1 MEHTMTTSQ
10 KRIIATPKNGDATH
24 GLKSAAYYAGDAR
37 AFLPILEAIFP
48 PNPHE
53 QEPET
58 VVVFPRSKNIAQD
71 SAGMTETS

>member
-1 MEHTMTTSQ
+1 MQPSQ
-10 KRIIATPKNGDATH
+10 KRIIATTKNGDTSTH

-48 PNPHE
+48 PSPHE
-53 QEPET
+53 HEPET

-71 SAGMTETS
+71 SAGMTETT

>member
-1 MEHTMTTSQ
+1 MPTPQ
-10 KRIIATPKNGDATH
+10 KRIIATANNGGSAH